1 MRSPGELAGLSTA
14 EAAAR
19 LAAEGPNELPR
30 SGHRRF
36 WQIALEVLSEPMLLL
51 LFAAGAIYLS
61 LGDLGVLSPYLVRLQ

>member
-19 LAAEGPNELPR
+19 LAAEGPNELL
-30 SGHRRF
+30 HRRF